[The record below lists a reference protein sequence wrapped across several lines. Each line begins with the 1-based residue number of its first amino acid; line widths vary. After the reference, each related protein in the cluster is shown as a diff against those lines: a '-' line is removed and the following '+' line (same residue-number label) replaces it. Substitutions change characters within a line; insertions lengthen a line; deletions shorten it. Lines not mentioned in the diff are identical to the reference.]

1 MNPPTLRGDQAADVA
16 LLVEGT
22 YPFVRGSASAWVQ
35 KLIESLP
42 RTTFSVVSIAGRRVD
57 QRTPAYRLPT
67 NVVHFESH
75 HLFESGKG
83 ERGARF
89 FSDGRA
95 FRDFDLL
102 REHLRASESDS
113 PLDPKLVKRIALSM
127 GRPGG
132 LSSHSFLH
140 GEAGWEWIC
149 DNYRRDGRDI
159 SFTDYFWT
167 VRATHVA
174 LFALADIA
182 LHLPPARVYHS
193 LCTGCAGFLGAL
205 LSQHRGRRLVL
216 TEHGF
221 YPRER
226 MVDLASAETFPGDD
240 PRARGAG
247 GRLLWMRFFQGLEK
261 MAYASAHSIVSQYEG
276 QRRRQLD
283 EGADPAHTRIIPDG
297 VEVERFAPLREARGD
312 PAPPVLMLIGRV
324 VPMKDVKTF
333 IRATKAIVAVRPDAE
348 AWIVG
353 PTTQDPG
360 YVAECLRLA
369 SDLGLEHK
377 MKFLGFRK
385 PEELL
390 GSAGLVVLTS
400 VSEGLPLALLEAFA
414 SGLPV
419 VATDVGACRELIE
432 GTTAADRALGNA
444 GAVAPVA
451 DPDAIAQASLLLL
464 GDPVRFR
471 AAQQAAV
478 RRVDAYYSDA
488 SMIEAYRQLYRDASA

>member
-1 MNPPTLRGDQAADVA
+1 MNLPTLRGDQGADVA

-22 YPFVRGSASAWVQ
+22 YPFARGSASNWVH
-35 KLIESLP
+35 KLIESMP
-42 RTTFSVVSIAGRRVD
+42 RTTFSIVSIAGRRMD
-57 QRTPAYRLPT
+57 HRTPAYQLPP

-102 REHLRASESDS
+102 LEHLRAAELDS
-113 PLDPKLVKRIALSM
+113 PLDPKLVKRIALSL

-140 GEAGWEWIC
+140 GEAGWEWIS

-182 LHLPPARVYHS
+182 LHLPPARLYHS
-193 LCTGCAGFLGAL
+193 LCGGCAGFLGAL
-205 LSQHRGRRLVL
+205 LSQQRSKRLVL
-216 TEHGF
+216 TEHGL

-226 MVDLASAETFPGDD
+226 MVDLASAETFPGDGT
-240 PRARGAG
+240 RARAAG
-247 GRLLWMRFFQGLEK
+247 GRLLWTRFFQGLAK
-261 MAYASAHSIVSQYEG
+261 VAYAAAHWIVSPYEG

-283 EGADPAHTRIIPDG
+283 DGADPAHTWIIPDG
-297 VEVERFAPLREARGD
+297 VEVERFAPLRKARGAPT
-312 PAPPVLMLIGRV
+312 PAVLVLIGRV

-353 PTTQDPG
+353 PTTHDPG
-360 YVAECLRLA
+360 YAAECLRLA
-369 SDLGLEHK
+369 SDLGLERK
-377 MKFLGFRK
+377 TKFLGFRK

-390 GSAGLVVLTS
+390 ASAGLVVLTS
-400 VSEGLPLALLEAFA
+400 VSEGLPLELLEAFA
-414 SGLPV
+414 SGVPV
-419 VATDVGACRELIE
+419 VATDVGACRDLIE
-432 GTTAADRALGNA
+432 GKTPADRALGSA

-451 DPDAIAQASLLLL
+451 DPEAIAQASLSLLD
-464 GDPVRFR
+464 DPVRWS
-471 AAQQAAV
+471 AAQKAAV
-478 RRVDAYYSDA
+478 RRVDAYYTDEH
-488 SMIEAYRQLYRDASA
+488 MIEAYRQLYREAWA

>member
-1 MNPPTLRGDQAADVA
+1 MNPPTLRGNQAADVA
-16 LLVEGT
+16 LFVEAT
-22 YPFVRGSASAWVQ
+22 YPFVRGSASDWVNR
-35 KLIESLP
+35 LIESLP
-42 RTTFSVVSIAGRRVD
+42 RTTFSIVSIAGRRMD
-57 QRTPAYRLPT
+57 QRTPAYQFPP

-102 REHLRASESDS
+102 LEHLRAAEPDS
-113 PLDPKLVKRIALSM
+113 PLDAKLVKRIAVSL

-167 VRATHVA
+167 VRAIHVA

-182 LHLPPARVYHS
+182 LHLPPARLYHS
-193 LCTGCAGFLGAL
+193 LCGGCAGFLGAL
-205 LSQHRGRRLVL
+205 LSQQRGRRLVL
-216 TEHGF
+216 TEHGA

-226 MVDLASAETFPGDD
+226 MVDFASAETFPGDGA
-240 PRARGAG
+240 RARGAG
-247 GRLLWMRFFQGLEK
+247 GRLLWMRFFQGLAK
-261 MAYASAHSIVSQYEG
+261 MAYASAHLIVSQYEG

-283 EGADPAHTRIIPDG
+283 EGAEPAHTRIIPDG
-297 VEVERFAPLREARGD
+297 VEVDRFAPLREARGGPT
-312 PAPPVLMLIGRV
+312 PAVLLLIGRV
-324 VPMKDVKTF
+324 VPIKDVKTF
-333 IRATKAIVAVRPDAE
+333 IRAMKAIVAVRPDAE
-348 AWIVG
+348 GWIVG

-360 YVAECLRLA
+360 YVTECLRLA

-377 MKFLGFRK
+377 MKFFGFRK

-390 GSAGLVVLTS
+390 ASAGLVVLTS

-432 GTTAADRALGNA
+432 GKTPADRALGSA
-444 GAVAPVA
+444 GALAPVA
-451 DPDAIAQASLLLL
+451 DPDAVAQASLSLL

-471 AAQQAAV
+471 EAQKAAV
-478 RRVDAYYSDA
+478 RRVDAYYTDA
-488 SMIEAYRQLYRDASA
+488 HMIEAYRQLYQEASA

>member
-1 MNPPTLRGDQAADVA
+1 MKSPTLRKGEAADVA

-22 YPFVRGSASAWVQ
+22 HPFVRGSASGWAH

-42 RTTFSVVSIAGRRVD
+42 ETTFSVVSIGGRHGD
-57 QRTPAYRLPT
+57 HRTPAVQLPR

-75 HLFESGKG
+75 HLFDSRKG

-102 REHLRASESDS
+102 QEHLRAAEPDAS
-113 PLDPKLVKRIALSM
+113 LDPKLVKRIALSL

-149 DNYRRDGRDI
+149 DNYRRDGGDI
-159 SFTDYFWT
+159 SFTDYFWMM
-167 VRATHVA
+167 RAAHVA

-205 LSQHRGRRLVL
+205 VSQQRGGRLVL
-216 TEHGF
+216 TEHGI

-226 MVDLASAETFPGDD
+226 MIDFAISETAPGDGT
-240 PRARGAG
+240 RARGAG
-247 GRLLWMRFFQGLEK
+247 GRRLWLRFFQGLAK
-261 MAYASAHSIVSQYEG
+261 MAYASAYSIISQYEG

-283 EGADPAHTRIIPDG
+283 DGVDPVRARIIPDG
-297 VEVERFAPLREARGD
+297 VEVERFAPLRKMRG
-312 PAPPVLMLIGRV
+312 AGIPPVVAFIGRV
-324 VPMKDVKTF
+324 VPIKDVKTF
-333 IRATKAIVAVRPDAE
+333 IRATKTIVAGRPDAE
-348 AWIVG
+348 GWIVG

-360 YVAECLRLA
+360 YAGDCLRLA
-369 SDLGLEHK
+369 SALGLADK

-390 GSAGLVVLTS
+390 ASAGLVVLTS
-400 VSEGLPLALLEAFA
+400 VSDGLPLVLLEALA
-414 SGLPV
+414 SGVPV

-432 GTTAADRALGNA
+432 GKTPADRALGSA
-444 GAVAPVA
+444 GAIAPVA
-451 DPDAIAQASLLLL
+451 DPEAIGEASLSLLD
-464 GDPVRFR
+464 DPLRYS
-471 AAQQAAV
+471 AAQKAGI
-478 RRVDAYYSDA
+478 RRVEAYYTDA
-488 SMIEAYRQLYRDASA
+488 HMIEAYRRMYQEASA